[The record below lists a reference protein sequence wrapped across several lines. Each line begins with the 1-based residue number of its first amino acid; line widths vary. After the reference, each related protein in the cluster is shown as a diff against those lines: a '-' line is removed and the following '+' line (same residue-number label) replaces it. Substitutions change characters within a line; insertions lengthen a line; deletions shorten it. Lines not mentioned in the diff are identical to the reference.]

1 MKEKVANQGI
11 TQVLRDDASPRRS
24 ELHRSKFCG
33 EAHTAL
39 RGWRPISAALP
50 TPVPLLFVRER
61 KTSLINHWASRPIYN
76 RRSIRESMWVVNSI
90 PSKNISI
97 RLAMP
102 LPVDFSRPSERLCP
116 NPYSIP
122 LPHPVLSR
130 PDSGNRNDKIRLFQ
144 PETILSILF
153 SAYYK
158 GIPLV
163 LLPVP

>member
-50 TPVPLLFVRER
+50 TPVPLLFVRGR

-76 RRSIRESMWVVNSI
+76 RRSIRESMQVVNSI
-90 PSKNISI
+90 PSRNISI
-97 RLAMP
+97 QLATP
-102 LPVDFSRPSERLCP
+102 LPVEILTKSFGRPEDS
-116 NPYSIP
+116 P
-122 LPHPVLSR
+122 LAAN
-130 PDSGNRNDKIRLFQ
+130 NRVFEGTVQN
-144 PETILSILF
+144 
-153 SAYYK
+153 
-158 GIPLV
+158 
-163 LLPVP
+163 